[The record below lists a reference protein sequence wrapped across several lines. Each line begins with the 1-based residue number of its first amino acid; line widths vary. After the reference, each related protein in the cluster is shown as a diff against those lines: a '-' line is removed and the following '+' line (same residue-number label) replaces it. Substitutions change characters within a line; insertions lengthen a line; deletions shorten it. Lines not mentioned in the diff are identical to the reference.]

1 MSDPL
6 KRASKVYE
14 QESAFSDTGRSAY
27 GVLCM
32 VFVTGIVLAWG
43 SSFDGPAVQIRRD
56 YWRWI
61 APMATSAAIFLAW
74 RLQKALVGS
83 WYKPRYASQERQM
96 GIGESWAMGSI
107 AAAVLVAF
115 AGGAFANVMNQV
127 IGASYVATYEVVGK
141 YIQRGKRTCYGLT
154 LVKVGDPTDQ
164 FQMCVVESEQ
174 ERTATGE
181 LLQVSGR
188 RSKYINQI
196 LSYTSVH

>member
-1 MSDPL
+1 
-6 KRASKVYE
+6 
-14 QESAFSDTGRSAY
+14 
-27 GVLCM
+27 
-32 VFVTGIVLAWG
+32 
-43 SSFDGPAVQIRRD
+43 
-56 YWRWI
+56 
-61 APMATSAAIFLAW
+61 
-74 RLQKALVGS
+74 
-83 WYKPRYASQERQM
+83 M

-196 LSYTSVH
+196 LSYNSVH